1 MKARLSHCIGRL
13 LPFAA
18 AIMVCAGAQAQVS
31 RYDRLERRNL
41 WNAGENVAALRL
53 DSLSYA
59 EAALGA
65 RYEAGAFRSMSDA
78 SSLWGAGV
86 LARAVSTLEGFSMR
100 GSFGFENTEG
110 YDMCGSMFMQPGFFP
125 VDVMEFTPGR
135 KSFQKYTLSG
145 GIAVPLSDNW
155 AIGADMDF
163 ASANAAKRK
172 DLRYTGY
179 RLDFSFAPS
188 LLYSSGPFRAGLS
201 LLYGRNTEKID
212 AEQIGSAQTAPMAF
226 FNEGLY
232 YGNYQVW
239 TGSGTRL
246 DESGVSGLPLI
257 QNSFGAALQTGLR
270 SGSSELYA
278 DISLSCLKGRAGER
292 QTVWYRYRGPLLSAR
307 LGLRSGAHTL
317 RSEFRWKR
325 ITNRESVLDKV
336 VQGGVTTTVEYA
348 SNRIFTSNELGLRV
362 EYEFLSPRFEL
373 RPSVELAD
381 RQGLAQPLYPYVAA
395 EELRSLRAGLEALLR
410 FGSFGF
416 APEVSWYCGS
426 IDASGDAP
434 GRMEELYALA
444 CEYETAPRLSAGAEL
459 RLDFA
464 GRFFAAVSGGCVKAF
479 GVEHMDGS
487 VRWGAGLKIG
497 MDF

>member
-1 MKARLSHCIGRL
+1 MKARLSHCISRL

-18 AIMVCAGAQAQVS
+18 AMLVCAGAQAQIS

-53 DSLSYA
+53 DSLSFA

-145 GIAVPLSDNW
+145 GIAVPLSD
-155 AIGADMDF
+155 
-163 ASANAAKRK
+163 
-172 DLRYTGY
+172 
-179 RLDFSFAPS
+179 LDFSFAPS
-188 LLYSSGPFRAGLS
+188 LLYSSGTFSAGLS
-201 LLYGRNTEKID
+201 LIYGRNTEKID

-246 DESGVSGLPLI
+246 DESGVSGLPLS
-257 QNSFGAALQTGLR
+257 QNSFGAALQTGLCQ
-270 SGSSELYA
+270 GSSELYA

-348 SNRIFTSNELGLRV
+348 SNRIFISNELGLRV

-381 RQGLAQPLYPYVAA
+381 RQGLAQP
-395 EELRSLRAGLEALLR
+395 SGLSSSWACG
-410 FGSFGF
+410 GS
-416 APEVSWYCGS
+416 A
-426 IDASGDAP
+426 
-434 GRMEELYALA
+434 
-444 CEYETAPRLSAGAEL
+444 
-459 RLDFA
+459 
-464 GRFFAAVSGGCVKAF
+464 
-479 GVEHMDGS
+479 
-487 VRWGAGLKIG
+487 
-497 MDF
+497 

>member
-65 RYEAGAFRSMSDA
+65 RYEAGAFRSVSDA
-78 SSLWGAGV
+78 SSLWSAGV
-86 LARAVSTLEGFSMR
+86 QARAVSTLGGFSMR

-155 AIGADMDF
+155 TIGADMDF

-188 LLYSSGPFRAGLS
+188 LMYSSGPFRAGLS

-246 DESGVSGLPLI
+246 DESGVSGLPLS

-270 SGSSELYA
+270 QGSSELYA
-278 DISLSCLKGRAGER
+278 DVGLSCLTGRAGER
-292 QTVWYRYRGPLLSAR
+292 QTVWYRYRGPLASAR

-325 ITNRESVLDKV
+325 ITNRESVLDR
-336 VQGGVTTTVEYA
+336 
-348 SNRIFTSNELGLRV
+348 SCR
-362 EYEFLSPRFEL
+362 
-373 RPSVELAD
+373 
-381 RQGLAQPLYPYVAA
+381 A
-395 EELRSLRAGLEALLR
+395 E
-410 FGSFGF
+410 
-416 APEVSWYCGS
+416 
-426 IDASGDAP
+426 
-434 GRMEELYALA
+434 
-444 CEYETAPRLSAGAEL
+444 
-459 RLDFA
+459 
-464 GRFFAAVSGGCVKAF
+464 
-479 GVEHMDGS
+479 
-487 VRWGAGLKIG
+487 
-497 MDF
+497 

>member
-1 MKARLSHCIGRL
+1 
-13 LPFAA
+13 
-18 AIMVCAGAQAQVS
+18 
-31 RYDRLERRNL
+31 
-41 WNAGENVAALRL
+41 
-53 DSLSYA
+53 
-59 EAALGA
+59 
-65 RYEAGAFRSMSDA
+65 
-78 SSLWGAGV
+78 
-86 LARAVSTLEGFSMR
+86 
-100 GSFGFENTEG
+100 
-110 YDMCGSMFMQPGFFP
+110 
-125 VDVMEFTPGR
+125 
-135 KSFQKYTLSG
+135 
-145 GIAVPLSDNW
+145 
-155 AIGADMDF
+155 
-163 ASANAAKRK
+163 
-172 DLRYTGY
+172 
-179 RLDFSFAPS
+179 
-188 LLYSSGPFRAGLS
+188 
-201 LLYGRNTEKID
+201 
-212 AEQIGSAQTAPMAF
+212 MAF

-246 DESGVSGLPLI
+246 DESGVSGLPLS
-257 QNSFGAALQTGLR
+257 QNSFGAAFQTGLR

-292 QTVWYRYRGPLLSAR
+292 QTVWFRYSGPLLSAR

-395 EELRSLRAGLEALLR
+395 EELRSLCAGLEALLR

-416 APEVSWYCGS
+416 APEMSWYCGS

-459 RLDFA
+459 RLGFA